1 MPSFAISREPG
12 PTVRNTIS
20 GEQHVST
27 GNLYGVVLLSLLVL
41 VGAILRFHLLGA
53 KSLWLVEAFSVMVA
67 RQGFVDFLHTMWW
80 GEANMTLYYFL
91 LRGWIHLG
99 DSEAWLRS
107 LSVLFGL
114 AAIPA
119 IYQLGSRFLNRKA
132 GTIAAILLTINA
144 FHIQYSQ
151 ELRSYSLLMLLG
163 ILSSYA
169 FLSALE
175 KSGRISAWILYVLFS
190 SLAIYAHMF
199 AAFLIAAQWLPFL
212 ISPSKVRRLGLIR
225 ITLAFAGISILTAPV
240 AAVVILEHKDQLNWV
255 PPVSLGAISELVENL
270 AGAGPAVAHQ
280 TLRALSL
287 TGLCVATWIVACFN
301 SFGMQGSSDETF
313 QHSTLRLLVSWFLF
327 PITAIVG
334 ISLFKP
340 IEAPRYVL
348 ICLPAGVLLAAWG
361 LVTIQKYPRWG
372 RTLYTMVVTGMIILA
387 SWCTWGYYQ
396 SFKTYGHNGRA
407 VASYILANQRPGDA
421 VIFYTFSQHYVFD
434 YYESRRAETGEPTS
448 VPTVLFPLELDA
460 PAIEKRTES
469 FDRVWL
475 VLHQTR
481 ATPLNQMQTRLIQE
495 ALNAHF
501 RETKELEFPGLGI
514 DGGETGAVQV
524 ALYVAAAQNQNA
536 AP

>member
-1 MPSFAISREPG
+1 MASISIAREPG

-20 GEQHVST
+20 GEHHVST
-27 GNLYGVVLLSLLVL
+27 GNLYAVVLLSLLIL
-41 VGAILRFHLLGA
+41 VGSTLRFHLLGA

-99 DSEAWLRS
+99 DSETWLRS

-119 IYQLGSRFLNRKA
+119 IYQLGSRFLNRTA
-132 GTIAAILLTINA
+132 GTVAAILLTINA

-151 ELRSYSLLMLLG
+151 ELRSYGLLMLLG

-175 KSGRISAWILYVLFS
+175 EPERKSAWILYVLCS

-212 ISPSKVRRLGLIR
+212 ISPSKARRLGLIR
-225 ITLAFAGISILTAPV
+225 ITLAFAGIVILTAPV

-255 PPVSLGAISELVENL
+255 PPVSLAAISELIENL
-270 AGAGPAVAHQ
+270 AGAGPAVAHR

-287 TGLCVATWIVACFN
+287 TGLYIATWIAAFAN
-301 SFGMQGSSDETF
+301 SFGMQGTRNQTLE
-313 QHSTLRLLVSWFLF
+313 HSTLRLLVSWFLF
-327 PITAIVG
+327 PIIAMVG
-334 ISLFKP
+334 ISVFKP
-340 IEAPRYVL
+340 IQAPRYVL
-348 ICLPAGVLLAAWG
+348 MCLPAGALLAAWG

-372 RTLYTMVVTGMIILA
+372 RTLYPMALTGMIILA

-407 VASYILANQRPGDA
+407 VASYILANQLPGDA

-434 YYESRRAETGEPTS
+434 YYAGRRNRAGFTNPTPVELS
-448 VPTVLFPLELDA
+448 PFSPDRAGLE
-460 PAIEKRTES
+460 ERTRG
-469 FDRVWL
+469 FDRIWL

-481 ATPLNQMQTRLIQE
+481 NTAAAE
-495 ALNAHF
+495 ARTEMIRTAV
-501 RETKELEFPGLGI
+501 ETHYLLKEELEFSGSGV
-514 DGGETGAVQV
+514 DQGESGVV
-524 ALYVAAAQNQNA
+524 EIRLYVPNRADRS
-536 AP
+536 P